1 MVGIVKPFAGVL
13 LAAVLVLTGQSMV
26 VARGAAAATGQI
38 EICIGADIVKV
49 YVDRDGQPTQAP
61 HICPDCVLS
70 FADTARSAVGSLPHT
85 VGTALYFLP
94 RPPADMVAP
103 ATAHFWSRAPPFGV

>member
-1 MVGIVKPFAGVL
+1 MMTVLKPIAGFL

-61 HICPDCVLS
+61 HICPDCILTFANASPELTVL
-70 FADTARSAVGSLPHT
+70 PPQT
-85 VGTALYFLP
+85 VGTVLYHLP
-94 RPPADMVAP
+94 RPSVDAVRV
-103 ATAHFWSRAPPFGV
+103 ATASFWSRAPPSSV

>member
-1 MVGIVKPFAGVL
+1 MMTVLKPFAGFL

-49 YVDRDGQPTQAP
+49 YVDGDGQPTQAP
-61 HICPDCVLS
+61 HICPDCILT
-70 FADTARSAVGSLPHT
+70 FADASPALELMLPQTVGVALYRLPH
-85 VGTALYFLP
+85 
-94 RPPADMVAP
+94 PPADVVPVA
-103 ATAHFWSRAPPFGV
+103 AAHFRSRAPPSSV

>member
-1 MVGIVKPFAGVL
+1 MVAVLKPVAGLL
-13 LAAVLVLTGQSMV
+13 LAVVLVLTGQSMV
-26 VARGAAAATGQI
+26 VARGAAAATGQV

-70 FADTARSAVGSLPHT
+70 FADVVAPVVVLPPQT
-85 VGTALYFLP
+85 VGTALYHLP
-94 RPPADMVAP
+94 HSPADIERT
-103 ATAHFWSRAPPFGV
+103 ATAYFWSRAPPLGA